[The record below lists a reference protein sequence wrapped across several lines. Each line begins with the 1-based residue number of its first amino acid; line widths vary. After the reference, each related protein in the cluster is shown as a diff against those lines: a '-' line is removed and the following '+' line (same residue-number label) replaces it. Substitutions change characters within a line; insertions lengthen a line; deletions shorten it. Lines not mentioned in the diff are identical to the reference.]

1 MELAIVNDVD
11 ITPYINTKTY
21 NVNSDDIYESFENA
35 NYVETRIFTRKKIK
49 GSFEVALYGRNGMD
63 YETFLEN
70 WNAAVEDGIVTI
82 GLWVM
87 NDNQYEAIEAYYKF
101 ASSKH
106 AELMNG
112 NYIDRITITIEER

>member
-1 MELAIVNDVD
+1 MELGIVNDVD

-21 NVNSDDIYESFENA
+21 NVNSEAMYESFENA

-49 GSFEVALYGRNGMD
+49 GSFEVALYGKNGMD

-70 WNAAVEDGIVTI
+70 WNAAVNDGILLI

-87 NDNQYEAIEAYYKF
+87 NDNYFETIEAYYKLNCT
-101 ASSKH
+101 KH
-106 AELMNG
+106 AKLMDG
-112 NYIDRITITIEER
+112 TYIDRITITIEER